1 MDSKKSSSQQPQ
13 TQAKIFVVGVGGGGN
28 NSLESM
34 IKARIDVQFIAVN
47 TDAQA
52 LASSQ
57 ADHKIHIGVQTT
69 KGLGAGANPDIG
81 KKAAEENINELKEV
95 ISGADMV
102 FITCGLGGG
111 TGTGAAP
118 VIAQLAKDMGAL
130 TIGVVT
136 KPFSFEGQRRTLV
149 AEAGFS
155 ELKSCVDSLI
165 TIPNDRILA
174 LIDRKTPLTDA
185 FEIVDDVLR
194 QAVQSI
200 SDLINVHGMIN
211 VDFADV
217 RSVMKNS
224 GSALMGIGY
233 GTGENRALEAAKAA
247 IESPL
252 LDLSIAGAKGILIN
266 ITGGT
271 DLSMFE
277 VDEAAKVV
285 TESAS
290 EEANIIFGTVID
302 DKSAGEIKVTVIAT
316 GFDPTETAGN
326 NIAAPSISRRLGTGM
341 NDPYKNALSTKQS
354 PKQNN
359 FFGKQVNLS
368 PVNSIAKQSAYATPK
383 VSPKVTQSTPANSQ
397 SEGMDADV
405 EVPTFMRRQV
415 GK

>member
-28 NSLESM
+28 NALESM
-34 IKARIDVQFIAVN
+34 IKSRIDVQFIAVN

-81 KKAAEENINELKEV
+81 KKAAEEDINSLKEV
-95 ISGADMV
+95 LTGADMV

-136 KPFSFEGQRRTLV
+136 KPFSFEGQRRSLV
-149 AEAGFS
+149 AEAGFG
-155 ELKSCVDSLI
+155 ELKACVDSLI

-285 TESAS
+285 TESAA
-290 EEANIIFGTVID
+290 EDANIIFGTVID

-316 GFDPTETAGN
+316 GFDASEAAHNT
-326 NIAAPSISRRLGTGM
+326 AAPSINRRLSSGM
-341 NDPYKNALSTKQS
+341 NDPYKNALSAKQA

-397 SEGMDADV
+397 NESMDADV